1 MIRILI
7 ANPDPAMSKALC
19 LLLQRE
25 MSSIIITEVRNIAD
39 MIRALAATPPN
50 ILLLDWNLYGSPAPE
65 TCRLLQ
71 KAYPHLK
78 VVLMSVNVDDHVAAH
93 EVGAGFINRDAEPDE
108 WIASLRAS
116 FIDHASPQN
125 IHKKLKW
132 NN

>member
-1 MIRILI
+1 MIHILI
-7 ANPDPAMSKALC
+7 ANPNPTMSKALC
-19 LLLQRE
+19 FLLQRE
-25 MSSIIITEVRNIAD
+25 MSSIIIMEVRNVAD

-78 VVLMSVNVDDHVAAH
+78 VVLMSVNADDHFAAQ
-93 EVGAGFINRDAEPDE
+93 EVGAGFINKDAEPDE

-116 FIDHASPQN
+116 FIDYASPQN

-132 NN
+132 SN